1 MMLKQKQQQ
10 QQKASALPMLEMMSL
25 LNAKSSAAVGA
36 LEPEKLSSLMMSS
49 MMAAA
54 MNSAANASSSTSS
67 SGTSSSANVQNG
79 DDYCCILC
87 GYKEQSVERLK
98 DHINLHFIGQ
108 VKRKHEESTKENN
121 GAESN
126 AKRPKIK
133 EENINTDQPSAPLS
147 AKSESRSHSPQ
158 GSLSDTES
166 PNNATASQGT
176 NQLKCNSCDI
186 GFSHLSNFVAHKKY
200 YCRGMQATLRNISTA
215 SKEGSN
221 GSESPSK

>member
-1 MMLKQKQQQ
+1 MKLNFFLQYSLKNCV
-10 QQKASALPMLEMMSL
+10 L
-25 LNAKSSAAVGA
+25 LCV
-36 LEPEKLSSLMMSS
+36 
-49 MMAAA
+49 
-54 MNSAANASSSTSS
+54 
-67 SGTSSSANVQNG
+67 GTSPAVQNG

-133 EENINTDQPSAPLS
+133 EENINADQPSAPLS

-158 GSLSDTES
+158 GSLSDVES
-166 PNNATASQGT
+166 PNNAAAPQGT
-176 NQLKCNSCDI
+176 NNSGGQLKCNSCDI